1 MNSREL
7 GLVSSAYNSLLGT
20 MGSQT
25 AQQVDSTKSF
35 TSVLDNKLQS
45 ANKSSYAKSNS
56 FNTTQVN
63 REELSAKDSEY
74 EKDRDA
80 FVKSGMQQPKKE
92 IVRAE
97 KETSNT
103 VSDQKHINGKRDEK
117 KVDDVEAIES
127 VDSDTVEEVEVKD
140 DNQVIESIMALLSN
154 DQLVT
159 DEKIAEITAL
169 LNNLSSEDLEN
180 LKGLTGD
187 LKKILMSLDGSL
199 KNFEDVLAKLPSLEG
214 EFSNLLSEM
223 QSLDSTAE
231 GTREA
236 LEDPELTL
244 QKLSAAKENGEVI
257 SVDGQ
262 TETAE
267 IESID
272 KVLETAT
279 QDKTVVDSAKDAG
292 KETKTEMLKENSDA
306 TDKTTVVAE
315 MSNPSASNNQSSQ
328 QQSNAEGNQ
337 SFTEALKF
345 HSANVKT
352 VAMKGSMASNPFEEK
367 IMQQIIKGASVSL
380 NVGKD
385 VSEMMIKLN
394 PKELGNVSL
403 KISLENEQLVAK
415 FNVENQTVKEV
426 LESRLEDLRT
436 ALSDKGFTIE
446 GLDVSVSQDAE
457 EQFKSYEE
465 FIKQQ
470 KGKKKFN
477 EEDMEGVEGIA
488 AVENT
493 SSAWQSLE
501 TTSSEINVLA

>member
-25 AQQVDSTKSF
+25 TQQVDSTKSF
-35 TSVLDNKLQS
+35 TNVLDNKLQS
-45 ANKSSYAKSNS
+45 THKSSYTKSNS

-63 REELSAKDSEY
+63 REELSAKDSKY
-74 EKDRDA
+74 EKDREA

-92 IVRAE
+92 IARAG

-103 VSDQKHINGKRDEK
+103 VSDEKNIDSKQDKK

-127 VDSDTVEEVEVKD
+127 VDGDTVEEVEVRD
-140 DNQVIESIMALLSN
+140 DNQVIESLMALLSN
-154 DQLVT
+154 DQLAD
-159 DEKIAEITAL
+159 DEKIAEITSL
-169 LNNLSSEDLEN
+169 LNKLSSEDLEN
-180 LKGLTGD
+180 LKGLTGE
-187 LKKILMSLDGSL
+187 LKNLLMSLDGSL
-199 KNFEDVLAKLPSLEG
+199 KNFEDLLTKLPSLNG

-223 QSLDSTAE
+223 QALNDTAE
-231 GTREA
+231 GLTEA
-236 LEDPELTL
+236 VKDTELMH
-244 QKLSAAKENGEVI
+244 QKQVETKESGEAI
-257 SVDGQ
+257 SVESDSNAVD
-262 TETAE
+262 TKSAE
-267 IESID
+267 RVSELATHDKSI
-272 KVLETAT
+272 
-279 QDKTVVDSAKDAG
+279 VDSGKETG
-292 KETKTEMLKENSDA
+292 KETKSEMLKESSEA
-306 TDKTTVVAE
+306 TDKTAIVAE
-315 MSNPSASNNQSSQ
+315 MSSTSSSNNQSSQ
-328 QQSNAEGNQ
+328 QQSNAEANQ

-345 HSANVKT
+345 HGANVKT

-367 IMQQIIKGASVSL
+367 IMQQIIKGTSLSL

-477 EEDMEGVEGIA
+477 EEDVDGIESVA
-488 AVENT
+488 TVENT
-493 SSAWQSLE
+493 SAAWRTLE